1 MSFLTWAALAVGLL
15 VAVPLVAH
23 LLRRRPPDEEAF
35 AATRLVPPN
44 PAVAQRRTALEDRA
58 LLAIRA
64 LAILALA
71 VLGATPF
78 LRCSRLSLARPSGAS
93 VALAIVLDDSLS
105 MRAKLAG
112 DEPGGSRFERAHQA
126 AEELV
131 GGLGPGDSVAIVLA
145 GAPPRVALAATTN
158 LDAVRAALDRVDQT
172 DRGTDLDGAVH
183 LGAELL
189 RNLSH
194 VDKRVVVLS
203 DLADGGPEAPA
214 LEVPSGIKLWVPLSE
229 LRGGVTDCAVIRADR
244 VGERVAVRVAC
255 SPESSDADGGPSP
268 ATDRRIEVRAGDEV
282 LVGSP
287 LRLVHRSADVVL
299 TLPQAAQD
307 QHAQVRLYA
316 VLTGTDGVAVD
327 DFAPVVS
334 LGGQLRVG
342 IVSNEPAARVATG
355 GPPPVEQAMAALE
368 LGAQLQPLTTVPERA
383 EDLEPLGLLIVDDVP
398 GFTPT
403 QRRLLAGWV
412 EKGGVVLITLGPRAA
427 AAPLGSGFSPLLPAI
442 VRWSKTPREGLDLKD
457 DAVFG
462 EAASGL
468 DVIEARGR
476 AQLDLE
482 SSTDLR
488 TLVKWKDGAPLLLE
502 RRLGR
507 GVAYSLTLP
516 FSTDQS
522 DLALRPGFLA
532 LLLRMADTARSLGGV
547 ARTVVGMPWSLEG
560 FERVEVARLTRQDEG
575 IPLTVTQ
582 APDGTTQQVT
592 VELAGLYELT
602 LDGTTVHRVATVD
615 EAEVDLRPR
624 AAPDAEGGS
633 ELGGMSAEVNVSAYV
648 AIGLI
653 ALLFGELL
661 LRALAPRRRSRRDK
675 SPA

>member
-15 VAVPLVAH
+15 VAAPLVAH

-58 LLAIRA
+58 LFAIRA

-71 VLGATPF
+71 LLGATPF
-78 LRCSRLSLARPSGAS
+78 LKCSRLSLARQSGAS

-105 MRAKLAG
+105 MRATVAG
-112 DEPGGSRFERAHQA
+112 DGEAGSRFERAHQA

-131 GGLGPGDSVAIVLA
+131 SGLGPGDSVAIILA

-158 LDAVRAALDRVDQT
+158 LDAVKTALGRVEQT
-172 DRGTDLDGAVH
+172 DRGTDLDGAVR

-189 RNLSH
+189 RALRH

-203 DLADGGPEAPA
+203 DLADGGPDAPA
-214 LEVPSGIKLWVPLSE
+214 LEVPSGVKLWVPLAE
-229 LRGGVTDCAVIRADR
+229 LRGAVADCAVTVADR
-244 VGERVAVRVAC
+244 VGDRVAVRVAC
-255 SPESSDADGGPSP
+255 SPAEGGADGGVSP

-287 LRLVHRSADVVL
+287 LRLVDHSADVVL

-307 QHAQVRLYA
+307 KHAQVRLYA
-316 VLTGTDGVAVD
+316 VLTGADGVAVND
-327 DFAPVVS
+327 LAPVVS

-355 GPPPVEQAMAALE
+355 GPPPVEQALAALE
-368 LGAQLQPLTTVPERA
+368 VGARLQPLTTVPERA

-403 QRRLLAGWV
+403 QRRLLASWV
-412 EKGGVVLITLGPRAA
+412 EKGGVMLITLGPRAA

-442 VRWSKTPREGLDLKD
+442 VRWSKTPQDGLDLNE

-462 EAASGL
+462 EAAAGL
-468 DVIEARGR
+468 DAIAARGR

-482 SSTDLR
+482 SPADLR

-516 FSTDQS
+516 FSTEQS

-532 LLLRMADTARSLGGV
+532 LLLRMVDTARSLGGV

-560 FERVEVARLTRQDEG
+560 FERVEVARLTRQDER
-575 IPLTVTQ
+575 IPLAVAQ
-582 APDGTTQQVT
+582 APGASVQQAT

-602 LDGTTVHRVATVD
+602 LDGSTVYRVAAVD

-624 AAPDAEGGS
+624 PAPDAEGAS
-633 ELGGMSAEVNVSAYV
+633 ELGGMSAAVDVSAYV
-648 AIGLI
+648 AIGLL

-661 LRALAPRRRSRRDK
+661 LRALAPRRRSRGRQ
-675 SPA
+675 SVG